1 VLSSGSVRGVFV
13 IAQNKLVSD
22 RREGKPPDWFGN
34 AELGNVGSGMEADV
48 QVVIGI
54 DSSTQ
59 STKAL
64 AVDVDSG
71 AVLGEGRA
79 AHTVSGGAGRESD
92 PRQWWTALAEAVGG
106 TGWADRAAAVSVGGQ
121 QHGLVTLDADGEPVR
136 PALLWND
143 VRSAPQA
150 AALVAE
156 YGPEAWARRA
166 GSVPGAS
173 FTAAKWQW
181 LREREPEAA
190 ARTAAVRLPHDYL
203 TERLTGVAATD
214 RGDAS
219 GTGWWT
225 PDGYDQALLDRLG
238 LAEDMLPPVVP
249 AGKAAGTVL
258 PGLPLRTGA
267 LVAAGTGDNM
277 AAALGLGLRPGV
289 PVLSLGTSGTV
300 YAVTRGRPTDP
311 SGTVCGFADA
321 LDAWLPLACTL
332 NCTLAVDRVAA
343 LLGRDRQAVEP
354 GGSAVVLPYFDGERT
369 PNLPLASGLF
379 HGLRQ
384 DTTPGQ
390 LLQAAYDGAAF
401 SLLAAL
407 DQVLAAGGGAAEGS
421 GGGPNSSSDGGSGGG
436 SGGGSEQDG
445 ELLLIGGGARG
456 AAWQQTVLR
465 LSGRPVRIPAAGE
478 LVALGA
484 AAQAAGLLTGERA
497 DEVARRW
504 RTWDGPLLEPVPRDT
519 AALERI
525 ADTLRRSGT
534 LFES

>member
-1 VLSSGSVRGVFV
+1 
-13 IAQNKLVSD
+13 
-22 RREGKPPDWFGN
+22 
-34 AELGNVGSGMEADV
+34 V

-64 AVDVDSG
+64 AVDVASG
-71 AVLGEGRA
+71 AVLGTGRA
-79 AHTVSGGAGRESD
+79 AHTVSTGPGRESD
-92 PRQWWTALAEAVGG
+92 PREWWRALARAVAG
-106 TGWADRAAAVSVGGQ
+106 TGWAERAAAVSVGGQ
-121 QHGLVTLDADGEPVR
+121 QHGLVALDAAGEPVR

-156 YGPEAWARRA
+156 RGREGWARRA

-173 FTAAKWQW
+173 FTVAKWAW
-181 LREREPEAA
+181 LREREPGAA

-225 PDGYDQALLDRLG
+225 PEGYDTALLARLG
-238 LAEDMLPPVVP
+238 LDQAMLPEVVP
-249 AGKAAGTVL
+249 AGTPAGTVL
-258 PGLPLRTGA
+258 PGLPLRAGT

-277 AAALGLGLRPGV
+277 AAALGLGLTAGA

-300 YAVTRGRPTDP
+300 YAVTRGRPADP
-311 SGTVCGFADA
+311 SGTVAGFADA
-321 LDAWLPLACTL
+321 LDGWLPLACTL
-332 NCTLAVDRVAA
+332 NCTLAVDRFAA
-343 LLGRDRQAVEP
+343 LLGRDREAVEP
-354 GGSAVVLPYFDGERT
+354 GGSAVVLPYLDGERT
-369 PNLPLASGLF
+369 PDLPGATGLV
-379 HGLRQ
+379 HGLRH

-390 LLQAAYDGAAF
+390 LLQAAYDGAAH

-407 DQVLAAGGGAAEGS
+407 RQVLTAGGERLADDA
-421 GGGPNSSSDGGSGGG
+421 
-436 SGGGSEQDG
+436 

-456 AAWQQTVLR
+456 AAWQRTVRR
-465 LSGRPVRIPAAGE
+465 LSGRPVRVPAAEE

-497 DEVARRW
+497 DQVARRW
-504 RTWDGPLLEPVPRDT
+504 GTAEGVLLEPLPRDD
-519 AALERI
+519 AAMERI